1 VFLFPPADLYDWR
14 RRWYDEGIL
23 FFGEAMKTNLVRVTA
38 IAFLCL
44 FILGLVDNLKG
55 AALPAVLADLR
66 FSDAQGGTILLWAYL
81 GFLAASLFV
90 GVLSDVAGNR
100 AVVVVAAGC
109 LLVGMLGF
117 SLARQFGLL
126 AASMAA
132 LGVGLG
138 GTDMAG
144 NLIIV
149 AYYAQNKG
157 RTLNLM
163 AFFHGLSS
171 TIAPY
176 YVGLLLAAGI
186 SWRQVYQYPLAA
198 VAVLLLLGLAA
209 PFPRP
214 QVVSKSGVDFRSIG
228 KVIAQPGMGWYFVIM
243 ILYVAAEIGVASWLP
258 AYLQRVHGMSVTLSA
273 ALLSLYFAG
282 LMAGRLLGSLF
293 VERLGYLRSILLAA
307 VGALICLAVGI
318 FGPGYSFW
326 LLPVTGLFFS
336 IIFPTLT
343 ASASDRVTGSMG
355 TVIGLLFAFCG
366 VGGALGPWLIGTV
379 STWVDLRVGFMVN
392 LATCAGTA
400 AAAYML
406 VRLPARP
413 RQES

>member
-1 VFLFPPADLYDWR
+1 MFLFSLADLYDWR

-38 IAFLCL
+38 TAFLCL

-90 GVLSDVAGNR
+90 GVLADMAGNR
-100 AVVVVAAGC
+100 AVVVAAGC
-109 LLVGMLGF
+109 LLVGMLGY

-149 AYYAQNKG
+149 AYYTQNKG
-157 RTLNLM
+157 RALNLM

-171 TIAPY
+171 TISPY
-176 YVGLLLAAGI
+176 YVGVLLAAGI
-186 SWRQVYQYPLAA
+186 SWRQVYQFPLAV
-198 VAVLLLLGLAA
+198 VAVLLILGLAG

-214 QVVSKSGVDFRSIG
+214 QVVNQSGVDFRSIG
-228 KVIAQPGMGWYFVIM
+228 RVIAQPGMGWYFVIM

-258 AYLQRVHGMSVTLSA
+258 AYLQRVHGLSVTLSA
-273 ALLSLYFAG
+273 AFLSLYFAG

-307 VGALICLAVGI
+307 VGALICLAAGI
-318 FGPGYSFW
+318 FGPGYSYW

-379 STWVDLRVGFMVN
+379 STWLDIRAGFMVN
-392 LATCAGTA
+392 LAMCAGTA
-400 AAAYML
+400 AAVFL
-406 VRLPARP
+406 LERLPAP
-413 RQES
+413 RRQDS